1 ALNLEIL
8 CRCFALA
15 RDFLVLDNLPFIE
28 TGEAG
33 SLDSRDM
40 DELIFAAAL
49 RLNESVPFLGV
60 EPLHGDDCHFQSPL
74 WNMLRCPYVLGV
86 RSAPGGSRPID
97 IHQSGLTEGVYR

>member
-1 ALNLEIL
+1 MNGCTRSALNLEIL

-40 DELIFAAAL
+40 DEHIFAAAL
-49 RLNESVPFLGV
+49 RLNETVTLGRV
-60 EPLHGDDCHFQSPL
+60 EPFDRALSHLAISTVEV
-74 WNMLRCPYVLGV
+74 LR
-86 RSAPGGSRPID
+86 
-97 IHQSGLTEGVYR
+97 